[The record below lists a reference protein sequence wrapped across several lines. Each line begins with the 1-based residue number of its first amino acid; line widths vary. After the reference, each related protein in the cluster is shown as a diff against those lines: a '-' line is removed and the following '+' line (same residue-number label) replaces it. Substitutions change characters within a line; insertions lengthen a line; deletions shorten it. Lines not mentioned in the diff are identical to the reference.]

1 MLLFRCFEVMTV
13 MSMALQILRL
23 FRVVVMQMI
32 DSFEKELAST
42 VDELKQEK
50 ENSSGLVE
58 KMRAEV

>member
-1 MLLFRCFEVMTV
+1 MTV